1 MLHLIILE
9 AMGFFFFLAC
19 GLFIVYIFFSL
30 DFFFFFSFLNVS
42 PLTIDGLHVLWFVE
56 CT

>member
-1 MLHLIILE
+1 M
-9 AMGFFFFLAC
+9 FFFFLAC

-30 DFFFFFSFLNVS
+30 DFFFFSFLNVS

>member
-30 DFFFFFSFLNVS
+30 VFFFFSFLNVS